1 LSPMQERS
9 EAEELAGPAFFAG
22 LTVTPTAFGSTH
34 PVTQFGADTD
44 ASTQRWETMPPLS
57 TLNVI
62 ERVKPGATTL
72 LTGTGP
78 EVDEQP
84 VLAFQ
89 RYGRGRSAALT
100 INDSWQ
106 WQMHH
111 DMPLE
116 DMTHELFWRKLLR
129 WLVSYVPAQVV
140 VTTEKN
146 RYAPGESVSVL
157 AEVDDDRFLK
167 VNNARVS
174 ASVRTP
180 SGERLDIPMEW
191 TVDKDGEYQ
200 GSFLPPEKGIYEI
213 EVTASRDGVELGTAT
228 GHTESKELDDEYF
241 QAEMRAPLLERIAT
255 ETGGRFY
262 TRETVNRLPED
273 MSYTEGGTTI
283 RERRDLWDMPIVFFL
298 LVGLV
303 GSEWGY
309 RKLRG
314 LA

>member
-1 LSPMQERS
+1 
-9 EAEELAGPAFFAG
+9 
-22 LTVTPTAFGSTH
+22 VTPTPFGNTH
-34 PVTQFGADTD
+34 PVTQFGLD
-44 ASTQRWETMPPLS
+44 AEASAERWKTMPPLS
-57 TLNVI
+57 TLNVVD
-62 ERVKPGATTL
+62 RVKPGATTL
-72 LTGTGP
+72 LTGAGAD
-78 EVDEQP
+78 VDEQP

-89 RYGRGRSAALT
+89 RYGRGQSAALT
-100 INDSWQ
+100 VNDSWQ

-129 WLVSYVPAQVV
+129 WLVSYVPAQVT
-140 VTTEKN
+140 VTTEKH
-146 RYAPGESVSVL
+146 RYAPGESVSVR
-157 AEVDDDRFLK
+157 AEVDDDRYLK
-167 VNNARVS
+167 VNNARVTG
-174 ASVRTP
+174 SVRSP
-180 SGERLDIPMEW
+180 SGERFDIPMEW

-200 GSFLPPEKGIYEI
+200 GNFLPTEKGIYEI
-213 EVTASRDGVELGTAT
+213 DVTAARDGVELGAAK
-228 GHTESKELDDEYF
+228 GYAESQELDDEYF
-241 QAEMRAPLLERIAT
+241 QAEMRASLMERVAS

-262 TRETVNRLPED
+262 TQETVERLPED

-283 RERRDLWDMPIVFFL
+283 RERRDLWDMPIVFLL